1 MSSVVK
7 VGPHMSNICMGH
19 HFGRVI
25 CFRAIDHGFSLVTAM
40 FFLCGHQNYNK
51 NLNNSFLNS

>member
-25 CFRAIDHGFSLVTAM
+25 CFRAIDHSLVTAM
-40 FFLCGHQNYNK
+40 FFLCGHQNC
-51 NLNNSFLNS
+51 LNNSFLNS